1 MFCYYRPLQSTRNQ
15 QNPIIPRSYF
25 MNPTM
30 LFVISS
36 PRSGST
42 MLERM
47 LDSHSQIRGGPE
59 SHLLTP
65 LAHLGVWDK
74 VDKAPY
80 DHILSAE
87 SQKLFVDQLP
97 NKKQDY
103 WDACRA
109 YCDTL
114 YGREC

>member
-1 MFCYYRPLQSTRNQ
+1 MK
-15 QNPIIPRSYF
+15 
-25 MNPTM
+25 PTM

-47 LDSHSQIRGGPE
+47 LELHSQIQGGSEP
-59 SHLLTP
+59 HILTP

-80 DHILSAE
+80 DHVLAAE
-87 SQKLFVDQLP
+87 SQKLFL
-97 NKKQDY
+97 
-103 WDACRA
+103 
-109 YCDTL
+109 
-114 YGREC
+114 E

>member
-1 MFCYYRPLQSTRNQ
+1 
-15 QNPIIPRSYF
+15 
-25 MNPTM
+25 M

-47 LDSHSQIRGGPE
+47 LESHSQIRGGPE

-80 DHILSAE
+80 DHILAAE

-114 YGREC
+114 YGRGC